1 MTASRFLLALLM
13 VMIAVVAYY
22 AGSGAFRTQ
31 FGELFDFL
39 SQRTALAPATLPQK
53 EALVTPMANSDHDQV
68 AARSDVGPAQRPV
81 VETQTQVPVAAAK
94 SIAAA
99 PPASGASTPARS
111 SDPAAVTAL
120 AVPETPTPGIGDSP
134 RQSAAA
140 EPVIHGVS
148 DKEIRFGMASPFV
161 GANREAGRQLK
172 LGVETAFAEAN
183 TAGGIAGRQLKLV
196 TADDGYEPS
205 RTLGVVQNLYDKEDV
220 FGFIGNFGSATAAI
234 SVPFALE
241 HRALFLG
248 ALSGANLLRRDPPD
262 RYVFNYRPSYSE
274 ETGAAVRYL
283 VRVRRIQPKEIAVF
297 AQDDAFGD
305 AGFDGVAKAMRT
317 LPNTPDYVTRM
328 NYKRNTIDVQD
339 AVAQLQAAHG
349 NIKAIVMVA
358 TYRAAAKFIEK
369 TRELYPQMIY
379 TNVSAV
385 GATSL
390 ADELMLLGPR
400 YAQGVI
406 VTQDTP
412 AVDSSATV
420 VLNYKADLSKYF
432 PGEAPDYTSFES
444 YIDAK
449 ILIKALKRAGR
460 QVDPD
465 KLVDT
470 LESMHDLDLGL
481 GTVLHFN
488 ANEHQ
493 GSHKVWGTA
502 LDDKGYFQPIDLE

>member
-13 VMIAVVAYY
+13 VMIAVVAYC

-39 SQRTALAPATLPQK
+39 SLRTALAPATLPQK

-120 AVPETPTPGIGDSP
+120 AAPETPMPGIGDSP
-134 RQSAAA
+134 RQFAAA

-183 TAGGIAGRQLKLV
+183 TAGGTAGRQLKLI

-420 VLNYKADLSKYF
+420 VLN
-432 PGEAPDYTSFES
+432 
-444 YIDAK
+444 
-449 ILIKALKRAGR
+449 
-460 QVDPD
+460 
-465 KLVDT
+465 
-470 LESMHDLDLGL
+470 
-481 GTVLHFN
+481 
-488 ANEHQ
+488 
-493 GSHKVWGTA
+493 
-502 LDDKGYFQPIDLE
+502 